1 MKTIK
6 ELAEEIGVSKV
17 AVIKKVERLN
27 IKNKLV
33 HDGNRLLVP
42 EELEKTIKIAFNKY
56 DTDNPKK
63 TDDKQTDNITET
75 LITMLKTELEEKNK
89 QIERLQSIITQEQTL
104 RMISEQKVIAL
115 EQKEKEENENQE
127 VKQGFWGRLFGTK
140 PKQNDNTSVNSD
152 TDTTDT
158 THPNEDEVI
167 INQES

>member
-56 DTDNPKK
+56 DTDNPEK

-89 QIERLQSIITQEQTL
+89 QIERLQNIINQEQTL

-115 EQKEKEENENQE
+115 EQK
-127 VKQGFWGRLFGTK
+127 
-140 PKQNDNTSVNSD
+140 
-152 TDTTDT
+152 
-158 THPNEDEVI
+158 
-167 INQES
+167 